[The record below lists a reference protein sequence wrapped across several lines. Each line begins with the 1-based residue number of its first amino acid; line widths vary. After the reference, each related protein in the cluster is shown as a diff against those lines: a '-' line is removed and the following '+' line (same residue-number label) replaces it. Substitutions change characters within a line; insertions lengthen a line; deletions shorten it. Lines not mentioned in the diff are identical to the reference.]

1 MIFRMNFGFHGRSF
15 GAPAPVFKMAVG
27 TDLGRSI
34 TQRAVQNKPSICLI
48 SIIPDTY
55 LPGFASGDGEAYLGT
70 AKAIGQIS

>member
-1 MIFRMNFGFHGRSF
+1 MILRMNFGFHGRSF

-48 SIIPDTY
+48 SIFPDTY

>member
-1 MIFRMNFGFHGRSF
+1 MIFRVNFGFHGRSF

-48 SIIPDTY
+48 SIFPDTY

>member
-1 MIFRMNFGFHGRSF
+1 
-15 GAPAPVFKMAVG
+15 MAVG

-48 SIIPDTY
+48 NIFPDAY
-55 LPGFASGDGEAYLGT
+55 LSGFASGGGEAYLGT

>member
-1 MIFRMNFGFHGRSF
+1 MIFRVNFGFHGRSF

-48 SIIPDTY
+48 SIFPDAY
-55 LPGFASGDGEAYLGT
+55 LSGFASGGGEAYLGT